1 MIQILDSGHQVDN
14 GPVCWRQRLKPQRV
28 TTAEMHAYLDRALEL
43 GRQSSPVDGWLTWCS
58 HTHTV
63 LGHEVAMWWR
73 IRWESDTRLDVDIPA
88 YGYSLTAGPA
98 WPELNTPATHPA
110 PSRHVCQPSA

>member
-1 MIQILDSGHQVDN
+1 
-14 GPVCWRQRLKPQRV
+14 
-28 TTAEMHAYLDRALEL
+28 MHAYLDRALEL

-98 WPELNTPATHPA
+98 WPN
-110 PSRHVCQPSA
+110 